1 MGRRRSHTHTPC
13 AFRTSILGIRRRA
26 RRQTYDTQLIQSR
39 KHPHK
44 KGEGYTFTG
53 KVYSGVECGQST
65 GATYPCLML
74 SRTRL
79 KRVNILSGAFT
90 IHLGT
95 FYTSDGWDD
104 SLPGSCQ
111 TVPEYMYINFL
122 LLFDRKPRGKWR
134 QWRFG
139 EAKKEAKI
147 GFAAAQMT
155 RRKEERR
162 QTEGVEEEKSNR
174 KLGSSVQS
182 LVGNKTFEESRV
194 S

>member
-1 MGRRRSHTHTPC
+1 M
-13 AFRTSILGIRRRA
+13 
-26 RRQTYDTQLIQSR
+26 
-39 KHPHK
+39 
-44 KGEGYTFTG
+44 
-53 KVYSGVECGQST
+53 ECGQST

-90 IHLGT
+90 IHSGT

-122 LLFDRKPRGKWR
+122 LFFDRKPRGKWR

-147 GFAAAQMT
+147 GFAAVQMT
-155 RRKEERR
+155 RREEDRR
-162 QTEGVEEEKSNR
+162 QNGGCRRRKNPIGNLALQSNPSSETRRLKSPVCR
-174 KLGSSVQS
+174 RAAVQS
-182 LVGNKTFEESRV
+182 ASPSGASQARWSLGELRTAFRSLTNPLLCR
-194 S
+194 